1 MIVNR
6 NKETLKMITKE
17 RNERV
22 LVSRTIAVPA
32 DTNPWGDIFG
42 GWILSLM
49 DIAAG
54 SVAARLARGSVA
66 TKAIKEVSFD
76 TPIFVGDEVSVYA
89 EVEKIGNSSA
99 TLGVY
104 VTIRRKGCH
113 EELHAVKGK
122 FVMVALDENR
132 RPRPVRLK
140 WSEVEVLAEKTE
152 NQLIMIGE

>member
-1 MIVNR
+1 MTA
-6 NKETLKMITKE
+6 KD
-17 RNERV
+17 RV

-42 GWILSLM
+42 GWIMSLM

-54 SVAARLARGSVA
+54 SIAARLARGSIA
-66 TKAIKEVSFD
+66 TKAIKEVTFD

-89 EVEKIGNSSA
+89 EIEKIGNTSV
-99 TLGVY
+99 TLNIY
-104 VTIRRKGCH
+104 VTIRRKGDH
-113 EELHAVKGK
+113 EEQHAVKGV

-140 WSEVEVLAEKTE
+140 WTEAEKRTDTPRKE
-152 NQLIMIGE
+152 

>member
-1 MIVNR
+1 MTE
-6 NKETLKMITKE
+6 K
-17 RNERV
+17 ERV

-54 SVAARLARGSVA
+54 SIAARLARGSIA
-66 TKAIKEVSFD
+66 TKAINNVTFD

-89 EVEKIGNSSA
+89 EIDKIGNTSV
-99 TLGVY
+99 TLNVF
-104 VTIRRKGCH
+104 VTIKRKAQH
-113 EELHAVKGK
+113 EEINAVKGS

-132 RPRPVRLK
+132 RPRPVRQK
-140 WSEVEVLAEKTE
+140 WPLSE
-152 NQLIMIGE
+152 

>member
-1 MIVNR
+1 MSI
-6 NKETLKMITKE
+6 KE
-17 RNERV
+17 RI

-54 SVAARLARGSVA
+54 SIAARLAKGSIA
-66 TKAIKEVSFD
+66 TKAINDVTFD

-89 EVEKIGNSSA
+89 EVEKIGNTSM
-99 TLGVY
+99 TLNIY
-104 VTIRRKGCH
+104 VTIKRKGQD

-122 FVMVALDENR
+122 FVMVALNENR
-132 RPRPVRLK
+132 RPRPVREK
-140 WSEVEVLAEKTE
+140 WTDAEKANE
-152 NQLIMIGE
+152 VA